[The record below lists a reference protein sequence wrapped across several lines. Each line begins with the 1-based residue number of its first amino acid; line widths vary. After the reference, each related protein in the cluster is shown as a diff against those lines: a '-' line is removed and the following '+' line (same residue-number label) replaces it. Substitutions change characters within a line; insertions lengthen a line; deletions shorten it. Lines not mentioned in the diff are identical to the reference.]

1 LFRFRRLRNRMAE
14 QQIRSRLRTVERLAI
29 LETKFDTLKDTVEV
43 GFDELGKKLD
53 AASLNGE
60 TPRVKN
66 ISKKLG
72 DPEDVL
78 ILSALVEAHKRRAWL
93 LSPLL
98 APNNNVLGA
107 VLWIVT
113 AAALAT
119 LNTWVHSVLPVI
131 P

>member
-1 LFRFRRLRNRMAE
+1 MAE